1 MAPPFVSAVLHRF
14 PVERRRTPDLAL
26 LIELIP
32 PFDAMCARLAAVGLP
47 RPPSHLRLWYEG
59 QKIGQDMLAD
69 LTVPDDPATASR
81 LLTRHFQPIIDLAI
95 LHLSQA
101 RDALW
106 QAERDDA
113 IAPSSP
119 AMQVRAALLERES
132 WERAEYTL
140 AAWEVFAA
148 AIRARSDPSVRG
160 IEQKT
165 VR

>member
-59 QKIGQDMLAD
+59 
-69 LTVPDDPATASR
+69 R
-81 LLTRHFQPIIDLAI
+81 LLTRHFQPMIDLTI